1 MRAFVLA
8 CAFLW
13 ALGEAKLEATQFIN
27 IKPSGQLTHEKLK
40 LENNVICIFTYSAVG
55 GTNEEWSMDLK
66 QIKKKMYTCT
76 IERPGEQSS
85 YLYFKSFAASI
96 LDHTIDSAEVFD
108 SKGALLQNE
117 EFIVDDKGGSVKH
130 KDGGFRSNLAKIVF
144 TATKK

>member
-1 MRAFVLA
+1 MRVSALVFVLMS
-8 CAFLW
+8 AF
-13 ALGEAKLEATQFIN
+13 ADAKLEATQSIN
-27 IKPSGQLTHEKLK
+27 IKPSGQLTHEKIK

-66 QIKKKMYTCT
+66 QIKKKTYTCT
-76 IERPGEQSS
+76 IERPGEQAS

-117 EFIVDDKGGSVKH
+117 EFIIDEKGGSVRH
-130 KDGGFRSNLAKIVF
+130 KDGGFRSNLSKIVF